1 MNNFFALQ
9 SRMRHIRRWALMRS
23 TEEENVM
30 EHTQQVAVFTHALCV
45 IENTLYGGNLNVEKA
60 VMIALYH
67 EMGEVITGDLPTPI
81 KYYNEKITSA
91 YKEMERAA
99 TQKTVDM
106 LPEELKNS
114 FAPYLL
120 ADEKSPEYAF
130 MKFADKLSA
139 YCKCLEELKTGNQ
152 EFTRAKQSIEKELKG
167 YKSRSVDYFMKHFI
181 PGFTLTLDELNA

>member
-23 TEEENVM
+23 SEEENVM

-45 IENTLYGGNLNVEKA
+45 IENTLFGGNLNVEKG

-99 TQKTVDM
+99 TQKTADM
-106 LPEELKNS
+106 LPEELKS
-114 FAPYLL
+114 AFTPYLL
-120 ADEKSPEYAF
+120 PDETCAEHVY
-130 MKFADKLSA
+130 MKYADKLSA
-139 YCKCLEELKTGNQ
+139 YCKCLEEMKTGNQ
-152 EFTRAKQSIEKELKG
+152 EFARAKQSIEKELKG
-167 YKSRSVDYFMKHFI
+167 YKNRAVDYFMKHFI
-181 PGFTLTLDELNA
+181 PGFSLTLDELNV